1 MDSNKK
7 YFVFISYNWQDEEWA
22 IWLRHELEH
31 YHLPASFNDRTN
43 GRDNL
48 REVFRD
54 RDVLNA
60 GPEWD
65 KQVEPILEETNNLI
79 VICSPHAK
87 ESDAVEQEIKTFI
100 DLGKENHIFPF
111 IVEGNKPEDTFP
123 PSLKHSKLGG
133 DVNKDGRDAAFIKI
147 VAGMLNLEFPR
158 LYNRYELEKAE
169 QERKER
175 EQKEKLQTAVGRFV
189 GEKAMKLIEDG
200 DSYLAAAVILEMY
213 NSGMGLLT
221 PEVEKALRMSL
232 SKDTAILKDES
243 PVLYAAIS
251 PNGELLASLSSS
263 HKGIIMPNGIRASAC
278 SLKLW
283 NLNNGVLIDEIL
295 IPNPIIE
302 GEIRLYFIAN
312 GEKIIHSSYLG
323 FTTRYTHNLKEVI
336 LPKWHWERPKV
347 LKHIPYYKGFII
359 DSEERFAVVGLNWGI
374 HIIDLNTN
382 EEICNIDDK
391 SIPSFG
397 EKILSSLS
405 ISPNGEVLFSFYNSD
420 EIWLWN
426 WQENKCVN
434 ILKCQ
439 CKYIQYS
446 NDGNSLLIVYENG
459 AIDIR
464 NSKQPYNL
472 IRRVSDNS
480 NDYSFI
486 NYSLDDKQVLLGER
500 VTEEKEKCAV
510 YVYDIASG
518 KKESV
523 SKHKGDV
530 NCIVQSR
537 SGEQVISTS
546 LDRTIRL
553 CNQKRRQN
561 TIAKKEIANGENHF
575 TYFPDGETIITATIK
590 QPYLTLQFRDALNLE
605 KKPIEDYQLVAWHI
619 DSMTISP
626 DGKTLFFTDE
636 FNHKAYLIDLVHF
649 RDELYQGNRNEN
661 FVGIAYKSEDDVSYR
676 IFRNEKKDSIIVKSV
691 KGSIIQEIEASHV
704 FNCFSVDPQCRF
716 LATCSPE
723 GYITVHTLGQK
734 EKVSLSK
741 APNYGV
747 MCFSPDGK
755 FFIGPFDEHTL
766 GIWETNT
773 WKLLHNRIQAT
784 KHFIDCS
791 PDNRYLI
798 GCSNGKE
805 ISIWDISSGVAVDS
819 VKVKGYVKSVKFN
832 PDGKSFAVL
841 LNDGTL
847 LIYRWLCVDELIDN
861 ANNRFSERKVSEKEK
876 KHFYIE

>member
-1 MDSNKK
+1 MKYSNKK
-7 YFVFISYNWQDEEWA
+7 YFAFISYSHKDSELA
-22 IWLRHELEH
+22 KWLQHEFEH
-31 YHLPASFNDRTN
+31 YELPSTLN
-43 GRDNL
+43 GRKNL
-48 REVFRD
+48 PESFRPIFRD
-54 RDVLNA
+54 EDELA
-60 GPEWD
+60 GGELKPQISEALAD
-65 KQVEPILEETNNLI
+65 SEYLI
-79 VICSPHAK
+79 VVCSPNSAQ
-87 ESDAVEQEIKTFI
+87 SVYVDREIREYI
-100 DLGKENHIFPF
+100 ALSKENKRRIFPF
-111 IVEGNKPEDTFP
+111 IIDGKPHQDEEHKKSECFP
-123 PSLKHSKLGG
+123 KTLLELSNDKTDPIELIAG
-133 DVNKDGRDAAFIKI
+133 DIKATGRDHAFVKI
-147 VAGMLNLEFPR
+147 LAGTLKEKDIRFADLWD
-158 LYNRYELEKAE
+158 RYAIDKAE

-263 HKGIIMPNGIRASAC
+263 HKGIIMPNGLRASAC

-283 NLNNGVLIDEIL
+283 NLNNGVLKDEIL
-295 IPNPIIE
+295 IPNIE
-302 GEIRLYFIAN
+302 GDKKLYFIAN
-312 GEKIIHSSYLG
+312 GEKIIHSSDLG
-323 FTTRYTHNLKEVI
+323 FTTRYTHKLKEVI

-347 LKHIPYYKGFII
+347 LKHEPYYKGFII

-459 AIDIR
+459 PIDIR

-500 VTEEKEKCAV
+500 GTEEKEKCAV
-510 YVYDIASG
+510 YVYDIASR

-523 SKHKGDV
+523 SIHNKDV

-553 CNQKRRQN
+553 CKQKRRQN
-561 TIAKKEIANGENHF
+561 AIAKKEIANGENHF

-676 IFRNEKKDSIIVKSV
+676 IFRNENKDSIIVKSV
-691 KGSIIQEIEASHV
+691 KGSIIKEIEQATLKNEK
-704 FNCFSVDPQCRF
+704 FDFSV
-716 LATCSPE
+716 
-723 GYITVHTLGQK
+723 G
-734 EKVSLSK
+734 
-741 APNYGV
+741 
-747 MCFSPDGK
+747 
-755 FFIGPFDEHTL
+755 
-766 GIWETNT
+766 
-773 WKLLHNRIQAT
+773 
-784 KHFIDCS
+784 
-791 PDNRYLI
+791 
-798 GCSNGKE
+798 
-805 ISIWDISSGVAVDS
+805 DS
-819 VKVKGYVKSVKFN
+819 VKVHN
-832 PDGKSFAVL
+832 
-841 LNDGTL
+841 
-847 LIYRWLCVDELIDN
+847 LIREG
-861 ANNRFSERKVSEKEK
+861 EKERVQI
-876 KHFYIE
+876 YEGVVLMV